1 MGKKCIPGSVICIE
15 NMTLFVIVFIAI
27 VVFYIYY
34 VQFHSSRT
42 RKGVVGL
49 PSMISYNNYLGAVP
63 TRLDDPYVPP
73 VRTDSIMPSLSM
85 PIRTQP
91 YQPNYSHVGI
101 LANPGGGGGGG
112 GSSGGGGGDA
122 NKLILPLMGRRH
134 NTNRSKWQ
142 YYTTSA
148 TGTKLPVNLAGRSCT
163 GEYGCDELS
172 SGDFLYVEGY
182 NGLFQFTAY
191 DNASFAYA

>member
-34 VQFHSSRT
+34 VQFHST
-42 RKGVVGL
+42 RMRKDVVGL
-49 PSMISYNNYLGAVP
+49 PTMISYNNYLGAVQ
-63 TRLDDPYVPP
+63 TRLNDPYVPP
-73 VRTDSIMPSLSM
+73 VRTDAVVSLPP

-91 YQPNYSHVGI
+91 YQPNYSQVGI
-101 LANPGGGGGGG
+101 LAKPGNG
-112 GSSGGGGGDA
+112 GSSGGGGDA

-134 NTNRSKWQ
+134 NSNRSKWQ

-182 NGLFQFTAY
+182 NGLFQYTAY